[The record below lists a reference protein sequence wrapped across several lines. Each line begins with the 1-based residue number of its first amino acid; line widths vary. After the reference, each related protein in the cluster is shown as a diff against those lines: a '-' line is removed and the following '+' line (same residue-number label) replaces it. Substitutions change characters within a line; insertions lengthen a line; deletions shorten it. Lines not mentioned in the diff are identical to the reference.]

1 MRMNVHSQYKKFDV
15 RLLIKFARI
24 ALATLSRHWSTAMPS
39 PHHENKA
46 QARRDQI
53 IAAARHCFRQSGF
66 HGASM
71 AEIAAQAQLSVGQIY
86 RYFVNKD
93 DIIEEIVRRIV
104 DIRLQRMTPENEEPR
119 RFAPLLAHRQLPI
132 AGDSDDDDNL
142 LMLEVA
148 SEATRNPR
156 VANIMQEADQQ
167 MFTRASTLMKYRFP
181 HFSDE
186 EIAARTELMAVLC
199 EGTTFRS
206 VIPQRAPVAVLEPLY
221 QSLFDSLFPDK
232 TP

>member
-1 MRMNVHSQYKKFDV
+1 MS
-15 RLLIKFARI
+15 
-24 ALATLSRHWSTAMPS
+24 S
-39 PHHENKA
+39 PHHEEKT

-53 IAAARHCFRQSGF
+53 VAAARLCFRRSGF

-71 AEIAAQAQLSVGQIY
+71 AEIAGQAQLSVGQIY

-104 DIRLQRMTPENEEPR
+104 DIRLQRMTPENGDPQ
-119 RFAPLLAHRQLPI
+119 RFIPLLAHRQLP
-132 AGDSDDDDNL
+132 ADPDGDGDDDDNL

-156 VANIMQEADQQ
+156 VADIMRDAEQK
-167 MFTRASTLMKYRFP
+167 MFTHTSALIKKRFP
-181 HFSDE
+181 HFPDE
-186 EIAARTELMAVLC
+186 DIAARTELIAVLC

-206 VIPQRAPVAVLEPLY
+206 LIPQHAPVAVLERLY
-221 QSLFDSLFPDK
+221 QTLIDSLFPEK

>member
-1 MRMNVHSQYKKFDV
+1 MS
-15 RLLIKFARI
+15 
-24 ALATLSRHWSTAMPS
+24 S
-39 PHHENKA
+39 PHHEEKT

-53 IAAARHCFRQSGF
+53 VAAARLCFRRSGF

-71 AEIAAQAQLSVGQIY
+71 AEIAGQAQLSVGQIY

-104 DIRLQRMTPENEEPR
+104 DIRLQRMTPENGDPQ
-119 RFAPLLAHRQLPI
+119 RFIPLLARRQLP
-132 AGDSDDDDNL
+132 ADLGGDDDGDDNDNL

-156 VANIMQEADQQ
+156 VANIMRDAEQK
-167 MFTRASTLMKYRFP
+167 MFTHTSTLIKKRFP
-181 HFSDE
+181 HFPDE
-186 EIAARTELMAVLC
+186 DIAARTELIAVLC

-206 VIPQRAPVAVLEPLY
+206 LIPQHAPVAVLEQLY
-221 QSLFDSLFPDK
+221 QTLIDSLFPEK

>member
-1 MRMNVHSQYKKFDV
+1 
-15 RLLIKFARI
+15 
-24 ALATLSRHWSTAMPS
+24 MPS
-39 PHHENKA
+39 PHHEDKA

-53 IAAARHCFRQSGF
+53 VAAARRCFRQSGF

-104 DIRLQRMTPENEEPR
+104 DIRLQRMTLENGDPR
-119 RFAPLLAHRQLPI
+119 HFAPLLARRQLPI
-132 AGDSDDDDNL
+132 AGVSDSDDDDDDNQ

-156 VANIMQEADQQ
+156 VASIMQETEQK
-167 MFTRASTLMKYRFP
+167 MFTRASTLMKHRFP

-186 EIAARTELMAVLC
+186 EIAARTELLAVLC
-199 EGTTFRS
+199 EGTTFRC
-206 VIPQRAPVAVLEPLY
+206 VIPQRASVAVLEPLY